1 MSTFI
6 PPTPAAN
13 KSAEQHGEPSEQD
26 SFNHLLFKV
35 QRLTSEQVQ
44 DLNDWMKHRGIPN
57 VHEVIAQNFR
67 KPHALEDDL
76 QFIREDKPCYIQSNV
91 MISLSLMITYIK
103 HLRYSA
109 KTKYFGPFYYIQIDP
124 QDYDEWRT
132 TPPEEEV
139 HFQTPSMLGS
149 PATPRSMATSVASES
164 YITLLYFKKGI
175 KRDASAYPI
184 YKNERYYN
192 TFIRHFKATAKAQGL
207 NSLMDPNFT
216 PGSDEYEQQ
225 LFQDQQDFLYSV
237 LISSL
242 KTDFCEALV
251 KNHEGDAQLIIEL
264 LHEHHTGNSQYSRSE
279 INRITKYL
287 TNIKLDDTWRGTNES
302 FLMHYN
308 DQLRLLDSLVDSD
321 EKLPDNTRVTF
332 LESAVESVP
341 DLRRVKITD
350 NVLQAQLDSTRPITY
365 RSYFDLLK
373 DAAFHLDQA
382 TKRGSKIRRT
392 NVHFSGP
399 NNEDDHQNL
408 SSDDHQVIQEEDVC
422 NESPEPLSYSVFQS
436 HFQGSSTSSTQKI
449 FLPKPIWEKLSKD
462 QQQMIIDHNR
472 SLPKSGSSSISTPN
486 KRPSPLPH
494 KPTPQ
499 QTAKSQQV
507 HTHQSDESTADT
519 TKIETTPSDPL
530 LAMVHQSIHT
540 SDDDASDITKVLSAK
555 RSRQIQVCKHYI
567 FQHAN
572 HTNNQ
577 LVDHGANGGLAGSDM
592 RVIYKTHRKI
602 NISGIDNHEVN
613 GLDVVTAATLLNTS
627 LGKVI
632 GIFNEYAHLGKGSS
646 IHSSGQ
652 LEWFKTHVD
661 EKSIKVGGTQLI
673 TTLDGYSVPLLIKD
687 GLAYATSLG
696 RPTDQDMDTYPHVF
710 FTSPDEWDPSVLD
723 HDPPPLDG
731 LDPSQVLDQPFGDPM
746 FDAYGDFN
754 DRIIANLNILL
765 DAPPEDYGS
774 YIANLHQGSSQEP
787 DWNALRPFFAWTS
800 PSSIQDTFNVT
811 TRHGTAPHTQDYIKK
826 HFKSRNP
833 VFSIPRCSEAV
844 ATDTI
849 FSDTP
854 AVDDGSTM
862 AQFFCGR
869 DTLVSD
875 AYGIKSTKQ
884 FINTLSD
891 NIRKRGAMDTL
902 ISDGGK
908 YEISKRVTDLLRSL
922 FIQDYQSEP
931 YHQHQNKAE
940 NRFGLA
946 KRYTNTVMNTSG
958 CPACCWLLCLQYI
971 CVVLN
976 HLASPTLQGICPVQ
990 ALEGTTPDISFLLHF
1005 SFYEPVY
1012 YRIDS
1017 SEPDLNF
1024 PSSSNEKKG
1033 YWVGFAD
1040 NQGDSLTWRIL
1051 TEDTQKIII
1060 RSGVRSALRTTTNQ
1074 RLASP
1079 SGEGTTLPFPIPYS
1093 QQSQNSLPL
1102 DPLDA
1107 STPNFEHFVKS
1118 QTGEDEDNPI
1128 PMANIDIPNL
1138 LGRSFLLPPEDNG
1151 ERYMAKVIDIDDHGQ
1166 TLEDIKFKLKIN
1178 KDQAE
1183 EIMSYN
1189 QLMDYIQKGTD
1200 AEEDPDSLFK
1210 FRDIVAH
1217 QGPLESTDP
1226 NHKGSKYNVMV
1237 EWESGEVTYEPL
1249 TLISK
1254 DDPITCAVYTKK
1266 HDPLDTTGWK
1276 HLKRYAKTSKRLIR
1290 AVKQSRI
1297 RQVRASARY
1306 QHGFQVPKDYND
1318 AMRLDKEN
1326 GNTHWQD
1333 AMDLE
1338 LTQIHEYK
1346 VFKDTGK
1353 AKFHNGKVVTP
1364 DGFQKIRVHFVYA
1377 VKHDGRFKARLVADG
1392 HLTKEPV
1399 ESIYSGVVS
1408 LRSLR
1413 MVVFLSQLN
1422 NLKIWGADVGNAY
1435 LEAYTDEKL
1444 CIMAGPEFKELQGHL
1459 FIMVKALYRTR
1470 SGGARWHDRLFD
1482 ILQELKFK
1490 PSKAD
1495 PDVWMRPEPRGTC
1508 YEYIAVYVDDLAIA
1522 AKDPQ
1527 AFCNELKKK
1536 YNLKLKGVG
1545 PLEYHLGCTYKKDPD
1560 GTLAADPRRYVNKI
1574 LESYERMFKEKP
1586 RKSRPPLEGGDHP
1599 ELDTSELCDEHQTK
1613 QFQTLIGQLQWL
1625 ISLNRFDIAVHV
1637 MSLSRFRAQPRKGHL
1652 DRAKRI
1658 VGYLLF
1664 LPDGAIRFRIGE
1676 PDFSSLKDQEYDWTR
1691 TVYSGACEQIPHDIP
1706 KPLGKHVQTTHY
1718 VDANL
1723 HHDLAT
1729 GKAVTAALHF
1739 LNQTPIDAYTKR
1751 QSTVETATYGS
1762 EFVAARTA
1770 VDQIIDIRTTLRYL
1784 GVPIRDKSYMF
1795 GDNKSVVT
1803 SSTIPNSTI
1812 SKRHHLASYHRV
1824 REAIAAKFISFHWK
1838 DGKSNPADI
1847 LSKHWEFA
1855 TVWPMLK
1862 PILFWR
1868 GETATQLKGS
1878 DRIPSTTPGAEPP
1891 RDAKDSGSARSHS
1904 THLETSPSNRP

>member
-1 MSTFI
+1 MVPMEALLVQTCESSTKPTARSTFQALTTMKLLVLMWSLLQPSSTPLWEKSLASSMNMPTLGRD
-6 PPTPAAN
+6 PPSIHQVNLNGLRPLLMKN
-13 KSAEQHGEPSEQD
+13 PSKLVAPNL
-26 SFNHLLFKV
+26 SLL
-35 QRLTSEQVQ
+35 
-44 DLNDWMKHRGIPN
+44 WMDI
-57 VHEVIAQNFR
+57 
-67 KPHALEDDL
+67 L
-76 QFIREDKPCYIQSNV
+76 
-91 MISLSLMITYIK
+91 SLS
-103 HLRYSA
+103 S
-109 KTKYFGPFYYIQIDP
+109 
-124 QDYDEWRT
+124 
-132 TPPEEEV
+132 
-139 HFQTPSMLGS
+139 
-149 PATPRSMATSVASES
+149 SE
-164 YITLLYFKKGI
+164 
-175 KRDASAYPI
+175 
-184 YKNERYYN
+184 
-192 TFIRHFKATAKAQGL
+192 
-207 NSLMDPNFT
+207 
-216 PGSDEYEQQ
+216 
-225 LFQDQQDFLYSV
+225 
-237 LISSL
+237 
-242 KTDFCEALV
+242 
-251 KNHEGDAQLIIEL
+251 
-264 LHEHHTGNSQYSRSE
+264 
-279 INRITKYL
+279 
-287 TNIKLDDTWRGTNES
+287 
-302 FLMHYN
+302 
-308 DQLRLLDSLVDSD
+308 
-321 EKLPDNTRVTF
+321 
-332 LESAVESVP
+332 
-341 DLRRVKITD
+341 
-350 NVLQAQLDSTRPITY
+350 
-365 RSYFDLLK
+365 
-373 DAAFHLDQA
+373 
-382 TKRGSKIRRT
+382 
-392 NVHFSGP
+392 
-399 NNEDDHQNL
+399 
-408 SSDDHQVIQEEDVC
+408 
-422 NESPEPLSYSVFQS
+422 
-436 HFQGSSTSSTQKI
+436 
-449 FLPKPIWEKLSKD
+449 
-462 QQQMIIDHNR
+462 
-472 SLPKSGSSSISTPN
+472 
-486 KRPSPLPH
+486 
-494 KPTPQ
+494 
-499 QTAKSQQV
+499 
-507 HTHQSDESTADT
+507 
-519 TKIETTPSDPL
+519 
-530 LAMVHQSIHT
+530 MV
-540 SDDDASDITKVLSAK
+540 
-555 RSRQIQVCKHYI
+555 
-567 FQHAN
+567 
-572 HTNNQ
+572 
-577 LVDHGANGGLAGSDM
+577 
-592 RVIYKTHRKI
+592 
-602 NISGIDNHEVN
+602 
-613 GLDVVTAATLLNTS
+613 
-627 LGKVI
+627 
-632 GIFNEYAHLGKGSS
+632 
-646 IHSSGQ
+646 
-652 LEWFKTHVD
+652 
-661 EKSIKVGGTQLI
+661 
-673 TTLDGYSVPLLIKD
+673 
-687 GLAYATSLG
+687 LAYATSLG

-723 HDPPPLDG
+723 HDPPHLDG
-731 LDPSQVLDQPFGDPM
+731 LDPSQVPDQPFGDPM

-754 DRIIANLNILL
+754 ERIIANLNILL
-765 DAPPEDYGS
+765 DAPPGDCGS
-774 YIANLHQGSSQEP
+774 YTTISSVSTVNLHQSSPQEP
-787 DWNALRPFFAWTS
+787 DWNVLRPFFAWTS
-800 PSSIQDTFNVT
+800 PSSIKDTFNVT

-833 VFSIPRCSEAV
+833 VFNIPRRSEAV

-869 DTLVSD
+869 DTLVCD

-902 ISDGGK
+902 ISDGGN
-908 YEISKRVTDLLRSL
+908 KRVTDLLWSL

-940 NRFGLA
+940 NCFGLA

-958 CPACCWLLCLQYI
+958 CTACCWLLCLQYI

-1040 NQGDSLTWRIL
+1040 NQGDSLTWRVL

-1060 RSGVRSALRTTTNQ
+1060 CSGVQSALRTTTNQ
-1074 RLASP
+1074 CLASP
-1079 SGEGTTLPFPIPYS
+1079 SGEGTTLPFPIPYP

-1118 QTGEDEDNPI
+1118 QSGEDEDNPI

-1151 ERYMAKVIDIDDHGQ
+1151 ERHMAKIIDIHDHGQ

-1183 EIMSYN
+1183 EIMSYD

-1226 NHKGSKYNVMV
+1226 NHRGSKYNVMV

-1254 DDPITCAVYTKK
+1254 DDPITCAVYAKK
-1266 HDPLDTTGWK
+1266 HDLLDTTGWK
-1276 HLKRYAKTSKRLIR
+1276 HLKRYAKTPKRLIR

-1353 AKFHNGKVVTP
+1353 AQFHNGKVVTP

-1422 NLKIWGADVGNAY
+1422 NLEIWGADVGNAY

-1444 CIMAGPEFKELQGHL
+1444 CIIAGPESKELQGHL
-1459 FIMVKALYRTR
+1459 LIMVKALYGTR

-1482 ILQELKFK
+1482 ILQELDFK

-1495 PDVWMRPEPRGTC
+1495 PDVWMRPEPGGTC

-1527 AFCNELKKK
+1527 AFCNELKEK

-1574 LESYERMFKEKP
+1574 LESYERMFNEKP

-1599 ELDTSELCDEHQTK
+1599 ELDTSELCDDHQTK

-1625 ISLNRFDIAVHV
+1625 ISLGRFDIAVHV

-1664 LPDGAIRFRIGE
+1664 LPDGAIRFRTGE

-1691 TVYSGACEQIPHDIP
+1691 SVYSGACEQIPHDIP

-1729 GKAVTAALHF
+1729 GKAVTAVLHF
-1739 LNQTPIDAYTKR
+1739 LNRGLDSA
-1751 QSTVETATYGS
+1751 S
-1762 EFVAARTA
+1762 
-1770 VDQIIDIRTTLRYL
+1770 DIPTE
-1784 GVPIRDKSYMF
+1784 G
-1795 GDNKSVVT
+1795 
-1803 SSTIPNSTI
+1803 
-1812 SKRHHLASYHRV
+1812 
-1824 REAIAAKFISFHWK
+1824 
-1838 DGKSNPADI
+1838 
-1847 LSKHWEFA
+1847 
-1855 TVWPMLK
+1855 
-1862 PILFWR
+1862 
-1868 GETATQLKGS
+1868 
-1878 DRIPSTTPGAEPP
+1878 
-1891 RDAKDSGSARSHS
+1891 
-1904 THLETSPSNRP
+1904 